1 MSARAESITNA
12 DFGDK
17 KNNSETAAKPQA
29 WTPSFNPWL
38 IAISVMLATVMEVLD
53 TSVANVALPHIS
65 GNLSATTEEA
75 TWVLTSYLIS
85 NAIVLPAT
93 SWISS
98 FIGRKRFLI
107 ICIILFTVASAL
119 CGAAPNLQI
128 LILARIL
135 QGIGGGALQP
145 IAQAVL
151 LESFPPEKRGSAMAL
166 YGMGVVVAPII
177 GPTLGGWITDNYSWR
192 WIFYI
197 NLPVGA
203 LAAFMANTFVED
215 PPYIKNQKPGR
226 IDYIGFGLMALG
238 LSALEL
244 TLDLGQQRDWFS
256 SPVIIFTAVASAIS
270 ILTFIAWELY
280 VDEPIVNLR
289 VFLNRNFAVG
299 TLLIA
304 SVGIVLYGST
314 ALLPLFLQTLLG
326 YPAVESGMAVSPR
339 GIGSVISMLIV
350 GRLIGK
356 IDSRYL
362 IMFGFALLGYST
374 WMFTGINLYIAQSN
388 VVIPMIISG
397 FAMGFVFVPLT
408 TITMGTLAN
417 SEIGNASG
425 IYNLMRNTGGSL
437 GIAAMTTFLARGAQ
451 THQAAL
457 MPNTSEYNPAFQ
469 QAFEQTRNNLLAQFD
484 PVTATQQAYQIIY
497 GTVVRQAAVLSY
509 IDNFKLLAF
518 LCFAAVPTVF
528 LFKKV
533 KSAKPPPGA
542 H

>member
-1 MSARAESITNA
+1 MSARAESTSNA
-12 DFGDK
+12 GSGDK
-17 KNNSETAAKPQA
+17 NTSASTAKPQV
-29 WTPSFNPWL
+29 WIPSFNPWL

-119 CGAAPNLQI
+119 CGAAPNLEI

-256 SPVIIFTAVASAIS
+256 SPVIIFTAVASVIS

-374 WMFTGINLYIAQSN
+374 YLFTGINLYIAQSN

-408 TITMGTLAN
+408 TITMGTLSN

-437 GIAAMTTFLARGAQ
+437 GIAAMTTFLARGSQ
-451 THQAAL
+451 VHQAAL

-469 QAFEQTRNNLLAQFD
+469 QAFEQTRNNLLTQFD

-533 KSAKPPPGA
+533 KGAKPPPGA